1 MNFEN
6 NNTNTINYLIN
17 ILIFLMLYLLTSSC
31 IGRRKINICNCPEPI
46 DYSKEFQSNLVKD
59 LEKIDSYY
67 INQVIIDW
75 FNINK
80 ELQECYE

>member
-1 MNFEN
+1 M
-6 NNTNTINYLIN
+6 IN
-17 ILIFLMLYLLTSSC
+17 IMKNNKYNIFIILCLLASSC
-31 IGRRKINICNCPEPI
+31 TKKIYICNCPEPI

-80 ELQECYE
+80 ELKENYDL